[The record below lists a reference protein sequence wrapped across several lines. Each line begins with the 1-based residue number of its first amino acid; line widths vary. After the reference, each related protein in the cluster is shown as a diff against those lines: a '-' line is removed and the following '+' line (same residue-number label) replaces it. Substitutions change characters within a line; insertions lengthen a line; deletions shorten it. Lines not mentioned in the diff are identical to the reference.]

1 MMRRMT
7 DVKIDLTLGEK
18 LGKELEDGLLIYY
31 RIKEHK
37 LDYSMMNRPHPDLSS
52 VDDHALATVI
62 VYAGRN
68 FEIVHDPKRGEAE
81 RVDRQDGR
89 SVTYNESIDIDFEN
103 RKITSTRRRD
113 MTLTVLEGIVA
124 DLIRRAPEPT
134 KSVN

>member
-31 RIKEHK
+31 RVKDHR
-37 LDYSMMNRPHPDLSS
+37 LDFSLMNRPHPSLSS

-68 FEIVHDPKRGEAE
+68 FEIVHDPKRGTPE
-81 RVDRQDGR
+81 RVAREDGR
-89 SVTYNESIDIDFEN
+89 SVTYNESIDIDFEARRIVSSR
-103 RKITSTRRRD
+103 RKD

-124 DLIRRAPEPT
+124 DLIRRSPEPT
-134 KSVN
+134 PSLN